1 MHCCSS
7 RVCMRKSGGKHG
19 GLFLRVYHR
28 GLNHPSSYQGII
40 WEYCFHAGNRGYAL
54 FWPHCA
60 IIVKHLR
67 WSPSPNLLGN
77 HPTTVWRSNLRTH
90 LPDAHTQSLGPDGFV
105 ESFMMT
111 FRFNFRIIKIYCTW
125 ICESES
131 TIGEIDNQLQ
141 NFINSLMF
149 QPLILSSFSS
159 FLYPPPPSPFPAF
172 LYPLKL
178 PLQRS
183 QQQLALFDFPLK
195 K

>member
-1 MHCCSS
+1 MHFSYPKMKSKCHHY
-7 RVCMRKSGGKHG
+7 RLQEFVWPRDWVCASGRCVRTFARQTVVGW
-19 GLFLRVYHR
+19 L
-28 GLNHPSSYQGII
+28 
-40 WEYCFHAGNRGYAL
+40 
-54 FWPHCA
+54 
-60 IIVKHLR
+60 
-67 WSPSPNLLGN
+67 PSPNLQGN
-77 HPTTVWRSNLRTH
+77 HPTTIRRSNLRTH

-172 LYPLKL
+172 LYPLMR

>member
-1 MHCCSS
+1 MHYSID
-7 RVCMRKSGGKHG
+7 MLWAPKFRKLAKYLHMVSISLPTGW
-19 GLFLRVYHR
+19 L
-28 GLNHPSSYQGII
+28 
-40 WEYCFHAGNRGYAL
+40 
-54 FWPHCA
+54 
-60 IIVKHLR
+60 
-67 WSPSPNLLGN
+67 PSPYLQGN
-77 HPTTVWRSNLRTH
+77 YPTTIRRSNLRTH

-159 FLYPPPPSPFPAF
+159 FLYPLPPSPFSVPI
-172 LYPLKL
+172 YPLM
-178 PLQRS
+178 RAAVSMACINAWS
-183 QQQLALFDFPLK
+183 QQQLPLFDYTLNK
-195 K
+195 